1 MATSRTL
8 TRLASALVLAAAL
21 TSAPVAGHADTTAA
35 SAAATDHRPPVVIF
49 DSDMDFDDAATLAY
63 LAQEDR
69 LGRIDL
75 RAVTVTNNGNGLPGR
90 AIRHARCLVQR
101 LGLDDVRVADGSDT
115 APNAFPDELR
125 QTFDRVFEDVLA
137 GCTASEAPSRV
148 RASELI
154 RQIMARDPSAHVI
167 ATGPLSNVAAARL
180 GPDRV
185 TSMGGAVRVTGN
197 LCCGTPPEFDGS
209 QEFNYWIDP
218 PASRAALRSLA
229 RLVPLDATNDVPITP
244 RFVQLLGAEGRTPA
258 AEIVFGLVSHPEVT
272 PLIELGIMSWWDPL
286 TAMSVIHRGIV
297 SFETGRLDVVTTG
310 PQAGRTV
317 LSPTGRPVV
326 FATAAN
332 AVDFEQRFL
341 DTLNGIR

>member
-1 MATSRTL
+1 MSRTF
-8 TRLASALVLAAAL
+8 TRVTAALVLAAAL
-21 TSAPVAGHADTTAA
+21 TTAPVTGHAAPAPADTT
-35 SAAATDHRPPVVIF
+35 TEPQPPVVIF

-90 AIRHARCLVQR
+90 AIRHARCLLQR
-101 LGLDDVRVADGSDT
+101 LGLRDVQVADGSDT
-115 APNAFPDELR
+115 APNAFPAELR

-137 GCTASEAPSRV
+137 GCTASEAPSRI

-154 RQIMARDPSAHVI
+154 RQIVARDPAAHVV
-167 ATGPLSNVAAARL
+167 ATGPLSNITAARL
-180 GPDRV
+180 GPNRV

-218 PASRAALRSLA
+218 PASRAALRNLA

-244 RFVQLLGAEGRTPA
+244 QFVQHLGAERRTPA
-258 AEIVFGLVSHPEVT
+258 ADIVYGLVSHPEVA
-272 PLIELGIMSWWDPL
+272 PLIDLGIMSWWDPL
-286 TAMSVIHRGIV
+286 TAMSIIHRGIV
-297 SFETGRLDVVTTG
+297 TFETGRLDVITTG

-317 LSPTGRPVV
+317 LSPTGWPVV

-332 AVDFEQRFL
+332 AADFEQRFL
-341 DTLNGIR
+341 TTLNGNR

>member
-1 MATSRTL
+1 MPASRTL
-8 TRLASALVLAAAL
+8 IRVASTLVLATAL
-21 TSAPVAGHADTTAA
+21 TSAPVAAHADAA
-35 SAAATDHRPPVVIF
+35 PEAAGHRAPAVIF

-90 AIRHARCLVQR
+90 AIRHARCLLER
-101 LGLDDVRVADGSDT
+101 LGLDDVQVADGSDT

-137 GCTASEAPSRV
+137 GCTASEAPSRI

-154 RQIMARDPSAHVI
+154 RRLVARDPAVHVI
-167 ATGPLSNVAAARL
+167 ATGPMSNIAAARP
-180 GPDRV
+180 GPHRV
-185 TSMGGAVRVTGN
+185 TSMGGAVRVGGN

-218 PASRAALRSLA
+218 PASRAALSSLA

-244 RFVQLLGAEGRTPA
+244 QFVQRLGAEGRTPA
-258 AEIVFGLVSHPEVT
+258 AGIVHGLVSHPEVA
-272 PLIELGIMSWWDPL
+272 PLVEQGIMSWWDPL

-297 SFETGRLDVVTTG
+297 TFETGRLDVVTTG

-317 LSPTGRPVV
+317 LSPTGRRVV
-326 FATAAN
+326 FATAADT
-332 AVDFEQRFL
+332 ARFEELFL
-341 DTLNGIR
+341 TTLNGSR

>member
-1 MATSRTL
+1 VTET
-8 TRLASALVLAAAL
+8 
-21 TSAPVAGHADTTAA
+21 
-35 SAAATDHRPPVVIF
+35 RPPVVIF

-90 AIRHARCLVQR
+90 AIRHARCLLER
-101 LGLDDVRVADGSDT
+101 LGLNDVPVADGSDT
-115 APNAFPDELR
+115 APNAFPAELR

-154 RQIMARDPSAHVI
+154 RQIVARHPAAHVI
-167 ATGPLSNVAAARL
+167 ATGPLSNVVAARL
-180 GPDRV
+180 EPRRV
-185 TSMGGAVRVTGN
+185 TSMGGAVRVGGN

-209 QEFNYWIDP
+209 QEFNFWIDP

-244 RFVQLLGAEGRTPA
+244 QFVQRLGAEGRTA
-258 AEIVFGLVSHPEVT
+258 AADIVFGLVSHPEVA
-272 PLIELGIMSWWDPL
+272 PLVEAGIMSWWDPL
-286 TAMSVIHRGIV
+286 TAMSTIHRGIV
-297 SFETGRLDVVTTG
+297 TFETGRLDVITTG
-310 PQAGRTV
+310 AQAGRTV
-317 LSPTGRPVV
+317 LSPTGRTVV
-326 FATAAN
+326 FATAAD
-332 AVDFEQRFL
+332 AVDFEERFL
-341 DTLNGIR
+341 TTLNGRYCTPTRC